1 PNFHFKFD
9 DRLEYQNHMD
19 ALFEKIKKDKNES

>member
-1 PNFHFKFD
+1 FKFD

>member
-1 PNFHFKFD
+1 D

-19 ALFEKIKKDKNES
+19 VLFEKIKKDKNES

>member
-1 PNFHFKFD
+1 FKFD

-19 ALFEKIKKDKNES
+19 VLFEKIKKDKNES